1 MYAHRRAKLKTK
13 TKHIIIL
20 SFILIIYYVTSKKD
34 YCELLY
40 IIHSM
45 LFIFSA
51 KFSSTSCFLIFIF
64 HFLSA
69 FLHIIRSF
77 HISLN
82 ENRFFF
88 YKTFVLPSR
97 QHHHFY
103 EFSIY
108 VYALLIKCIY
118 AHYICIILY

>member
-1 MYAHRRAKLKTK
+1 MYIILNRDMYAHRRAKLKTK

-88 YKTFVLPSR
+88 IKLL
-97 QHHHFY
+97 FY
-103 EFSIY
+103 Y
-108 VYALLIKCIY
+108 LGNT
-118 AHYICIILY
+118 IISMNSQSMYMLCL